1 LERTK
6 VKEVRKEE
14 GAKDNGTLLISN
26 LRRWKCRWFFEIE
39 LMLLRN

>member
-1 LERTK
+1 LDRTYYDMADLESRLERTK

-26 LRRWKCRWFFEIE
+26 LRR
-39 LMLLRN
+39 